1 MQKFKEIINHVR
13 VIIHLHIIAEIPV
26 TVQHTIT
33 GNREVTIRVIQ
44 EANHH
49 TIIREAI
56 KVILRL
62 VDITEIMQLVWPVIH
77 MEELKEARKPGM
89 IL

>member
-1 MQKFKEIINHVR
+1 MQIIKEVINHVR
-13 VIIHLHIIAEIPV
+13 VIIHLHTTTEIPV
-26 TVQHTIT
+26 TGQHTII
-33 GNREVTIRVIQ
+33 GNKEVTIQVIQ

-62 VDITEIMQLVWPVIH
+62 VDITVIMQQVWPVIH
-77 MEELKEARKPGM
+77 MEELKGARRPGT